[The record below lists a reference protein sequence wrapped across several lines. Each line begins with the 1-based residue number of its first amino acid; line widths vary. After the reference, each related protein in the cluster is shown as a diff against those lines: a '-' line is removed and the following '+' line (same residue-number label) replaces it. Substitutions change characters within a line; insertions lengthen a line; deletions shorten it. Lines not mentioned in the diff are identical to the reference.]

1 MDTFRN
7 WTVNTKQLLSHL
19 IYFFL
24 CSDFLRKILKTC
36 EHHHGKVIRNDWE
49 FISRMTEKEFKFIR
63 FGYAMKQIQRS
74 ANCKIWIVS
83 CGWFSFF
90 FSAFLDVSNIFM
102 INSRGKIPGSY
113 IGCPIIY
120 KTNCWQNLEKPLI

>member
-7 WTVNTKQLLSHL
+7 WTLNTKQLLSHL

-24 CSDFLRKILKTC
+24 CLDFLSKILKTC
-36 EHHHGKVIRNDWE
+36 EQHHGEVLRNDWE
-49 FISRMTEKEFKFIR
+49 FISRMIEKEFKFIR
-63 FGYAMKQIQRS
+63 FGYAMEQIQKS

-83 CGWFSFF
+83 CGLFSFF
-90 FSAFLDVSNIFM
+90 FPLSLFRYLNIFM
-102 INSRGKIPGSY
+102 INSGGWGEIPGSY

-120 KTNCWQNLEKPLI
+120 KTNYW